1 MVHSSQKNNL
11 AGDYLVGD
19 SLFQN
24 IDGQLILLQRS
35 SVVVVVV
42 WIVVVV
48 VAVGTKEW
56 YTQGCHHGIVG

>member
-11 AGDYLVGD
+11 AGDYLVVD

-24 IDGQLILLQRS
+24 IHVQLILLQRN

-42 WIVVVV
+42 WIVVLV
-48 VAVGTKEW
+48 VAVGTKKW
-56 YTQGCHHGIVG
+56 YTHKDATMVS